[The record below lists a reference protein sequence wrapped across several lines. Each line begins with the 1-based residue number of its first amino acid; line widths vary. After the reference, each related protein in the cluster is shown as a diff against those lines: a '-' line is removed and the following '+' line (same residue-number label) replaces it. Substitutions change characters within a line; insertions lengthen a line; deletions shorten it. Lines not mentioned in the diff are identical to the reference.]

1 MKTNERETHHRGLS
15 AERSGGSWRPQWPGE
30 QSNTRWRPI
39 ARLVI
44 MRNICFLAVIVL
56 ELAQS
61 VLAVD
66 NTWDYAVLVSAAV
79 QTSPPQITLRWSQ
92 DTVAGPDSYTVYRKS
107 VSAASW
113 GTGTVL
119 PGAVTSFT
127 GNNVAVGAS
136 YEYQIFKTNAAYHS
150 SGYGYLYAGLNAPMV
165 ENRGKVVLMVDNT
178 YAMELANELG
188 RLKQDLLGDGW
199 TVLAHG

>member
-1 MKTNERETHHRGLS
+1 
-15 AERSGGSWRPQWPGE
+15 
-30 QSNTRWRPI
+30 
-39 ARLVI
+39 
-44 MRNICFLAVIVL
+44 MRNVRFLAVMVL

-61 VLAVD
+61 VLAEE
-66 NTWDYAVLVSAAV
+66 NTWDYAVLVGAAV

-92 DTVAGPDSYTVYRKS
+92 DTVAVPDSYTVYRKS

-127 GNNVAVGAS
+127 DNNVAVGAS

-150 SGYGYLYAGLNAPMV
+150 SGYGYIYAGIKASMV
-165 ENRGKVVLMVDNT
+165 ENRGKLGLLVGNT
-178 YAMELANELG
+178 YAGELAGEVGGLG
-188 RLKQDLLGDGW
+188 AGFGGAGVTGL
-199 TVLAHG
+199 